1 MDPENYSG
9 TEDCPSQIIHFFGT
23 PKPDD
28 GETTEDEDEVKTPG
42 TPPEVSP
49 PGTPKPDDGETTED
63 EDEVKTPD
71 TPPEVSPPGSPKP
84 DDGETTEDE
93 VKTPDTPP
101 GTDEEVKSPGTP
113 KVVSPK
119 LSPVYAS
126 PSDSSQETFEEFV
139 KTKWNTS
146 GAKMYGRGGTLPPIF
161 IVKYLVFLLLMYKE
175 EGTEE
180 EVYLTSANVGKMS
193 QEIFLQGSDD
203 TKKVKSAFQDMLK
216 RLSNSN
222 TKFFEKQKL
231 LDRGTAVKAF
241 NLSRKE
247 KEEFIKGFFESTF
260 PFDENFNKLVPP
272 LKRKRKR
279 ESTE

>member
-1 MDPENYSG
+1 MDPENYS
-9 TEDCPSQIIHFFGT
+9 EKDDSSPIIHF
-23 PKPDD
+23 
-28 GETTEDEDEVKTPG
+28 
-42 TPPEVSP
+42 S
-49 PGTPKPDDGETTED
+49 DGETTED

-84 DDGETTEDE
+84 DDGETT

-101 GTDEEVKSPGTP
+101 GTPPLPDDEETERGTP
-113 KVVSPK
+113 PEVSPK
-119 LSPVYAS
+119 LSPGFAS

-180 EVYLTSANVGKMS
+180 EVYLTSANVEKMS

-203 TKKVKSAFQDMLK
+203 TKKVKSSFQDMLK

-222 TKFFEKQKL
+222 TKFFEKQRL
-231 LDRGTAVKAF
+231 LNGGTAVKA
-241 NLSRKE
+241 RKE
-247 KEEFIKGFFESTF
+247 EKKKFIKGFFESTF
-260 PFDENFNKLVPP
+260 PFNENFNKLVPP
-272 LKRKRKR
+272 LNRNLKRKR
-279 ESTE
+279 ESTEINVEV